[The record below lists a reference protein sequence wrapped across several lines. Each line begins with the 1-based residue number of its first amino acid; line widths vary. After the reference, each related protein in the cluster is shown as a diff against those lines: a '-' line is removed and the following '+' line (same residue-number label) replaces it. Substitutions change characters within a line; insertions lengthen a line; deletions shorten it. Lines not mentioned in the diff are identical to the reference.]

1 MTLIAA
7 VKISNKEGFVISDIR
22 LTNGNIQSDSA
33 LKFTSIKNDE
43 KELYI
48 YMAGMISLLEDI
60 EQELNSEYL
69 NLIEYDSIDQ

>member
-7 VKISNKEGFVISDIR
+7 GKISNKEGFVISDIR